1 MKIQYLTVIFI
12 LIIMPLVIVF
22 SEYIDNQIETIQTEY
37 EYDTRLFNATYD
49 AIKAYQL
56 NTVNNSFSDRPED
69 KVSEIEA
76 AVSTFYNSLIMS
88 FGYSGNVSSVMDDYV
103 PAVIICLYD
112 GYYIYSPYENVLT
125 GLNIK
130 TTADDEETESE
141 ETESED
147 IEYTD
152 VDSDYANNSTLDGV
166 HPYIYY
172 NCRYRSSDYDLT
184 ITYTLDNFIT
194 IDGYVGGSDDDDYY
208 YKSGYLIDTGDY
220 GNIDTDSE
228 GNITSFTYCGVTFS
242 STNSVKLEEYLGTDK
257 YSYTK
262 IDGTKFYLDGNEDE
276 GEIFYMDAS
285 GERQLQVSS
294 DDNETLYTLYYNAIT
309 TNIDDFI
316 YYRDAYIF
324 TEWVMNNLSG
334 LDASSGQISGENVE
348 FSSTTIFASDDDI
361 QESDSDFNEHRQQV
375 IRAVVETNLSVAIS
389 AYGDKYADGSTYI
402 MPNISET
409 DWELIENN
417 VCIAT
422 FMQGLNIGGK
432 VYNGYSVVANNLTKE
447 YVDENDIYILTTDSS
462 SGTAYYYTRANDNN
476 LVSSSSSI
484 TIGNETNSSETIKTA
499 GVLKIDLERRSYYTT
514 SGTTYYFLYS
524 TSSTSP
530 YLASYSGA
538 VTGSSLNSI
547 LTIDMYRYME
557 NLRTTT
563 NTEDYNTDK
572 ISNLIEAYYSRP
584 RETENTKL

>member
-88 FGYSGNVSSVMDDYV
+88 FGYSGNVSSIMDDYV

-125 GLNIK
+125 GLN
-130 TTADDEETESE
+130 TEDEDS
-141 ETESED
+141 SD
-147 IEYTD
+147 YVD
-152 VDSDYANNSTLDGV
+152 VDSDYENNASLDGV

-172 NCRYRSSDYDLT
+172 NCHYCFIDNYTDFT
-184 ITYTLDNFIT
+184 ITYTLDNYIT
-194 IDGYVGGSDDDDYY
+194 IDGYVNGDYIY
-208 YKSGYLIDTGDY
+208 ESGYLIDR
-220 GNIDTDSE
+220 I
-228 GNITSFTYCGVTFS
+228 
-242 STNSVKLEEYLGTDK
+242 TNSGDIYIYDYTDVDPDDTKTLYEYYGDK
-257 YSYTK
+257 CYKYTK
-262 IDGTKFYLDGNEDE
+262 IDGTKFYLSTNATANDGEV
-276 GEIFYMDAS
+276 FYIDAS
-285 GERQLQVSS
+285 GEKQIQASS
-294 DDNETLYTLYYNAIT
+294 SSNLTTYQLYYNAIEY
-309 TNIDDFI
+309 NIDDYI
-316 YYRDAYIF
+316 YYRDAYEF
-324 TEWVMNNLSG
+324 TAKVEGYFSNLDFSTATITIGEDTLTLSTNNPFNG
-334 LDASSGQISGENVE
+334 DYQY
-348 FSSTTIFASDDDI
+348 T
-361 QESDSDFNEHRQQV
+361 DSDFNEHRQQV
-375 IRAVVETNLSVAIS
+375 IRAVIETNLSVAIS

-432 VYNGYSVVANNLTKE
+432 VYNGYAVVANNLTKE
-447 YVDENDIYILTTDSS
+447 YVDENDIYILTTDTSN
-462 SGTAYYYTRANDNN
+462 GTAYYYTRANDDN
-476 LVSSSSSI
+476 LISSSSI
-484 TIGNETNSSETIKTA
+484 SISIGNETSGLSVVDTA
-499 GVLKIDLERRSYYTT
+499 GVLKVDLERRSYYTDT
-514 SGTTYYFLYS
+514 GTTYYFPYS
-524 TSSTSP
+524 TSKYSP
-530 YLASYSGA
+530 YLGSYSGA

-547 LTIDMYRYME
+547 LSIDTSGSSNSILDMYTYME
-557 NLRTTT
+557 SLSSSTKVTQL
-563 NTEDYNTDK
+563 K
-572 ISNLIEAYYSRP
+572 EAYYNRIRK
-584 RETENTKL
+584 RENSNIQCTKWTL